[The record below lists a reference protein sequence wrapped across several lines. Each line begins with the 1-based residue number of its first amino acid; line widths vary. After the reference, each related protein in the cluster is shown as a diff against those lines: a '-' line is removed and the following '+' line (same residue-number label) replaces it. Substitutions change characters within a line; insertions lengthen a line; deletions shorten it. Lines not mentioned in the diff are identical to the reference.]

1 MLMYKMRKL
10 RSHFLSHLYA
20 VMHDACPSLFYLC
33 GLAELEQNS
42 SYAVALPCLT
52 LLRRYLSLRSWL
64 RSCGQVLG
72 TPNPGETSRSETSC
86 YQSNYVNLIETA
98 KPPTSLDWRT
108 DKYSFKCPRCAKP
121 YISEVWYRK
130 HRNRTLSP
138 PERLWANWNWNFFVL
153 FFSHGATSLAYRVA

>member
-1 MLMYKMRKL
+1 MTVYAITDTKTGRTGIAPTYLQTTPVVVANTMLMYKMRKL

-72 TPNPGETSRSETSC
+72 TPNPGETSRSEMSWGRNVQGGGETSC
-86 YQSNYVNLIETA
+86 YYPRAAVSQWHPILNLILEA
-98 KPPTSLDWRT
+98 
-108 DKYSFKCPRCAKP
+108 
-121 YISEVWYRK
+121 
-130 HRNRTLSP
+130 H
-138 PERLWANWNWNFFVL
+138 
-153 FFSHGATSLAYRVA
+153 